1 MMELR
6 VKCGGS
12 DRSARSSGAWRGVKE
27 AGPVWVV
34 EVRRSRVPEWFAMW
48 FFPTKSLAEAN
59 VERAIGHDDNGGVVE
74 HSRVT
79 EGLAY
84 WAESGSPAKRT
95 RQSPQPVYTSL
106 EAMGF

>member
-1 MMELR
+1 MELR

-12 DRSARSSGAWRGVKE
+12 DRSARSSGVWRGIKE

-34 EVRRSRVPEWFAMW
+34 EVRRARMPEWFAMW
-48 FFPTKSLAEAN
+48 YFPTRAEAEAN
-59 VERAIGHDDNGGVVE
+59 VERAIGHDDNGGAVE
-74 HSRVT
+74 DSRVT

-95 RQSPQPVYTSL
+95 RRSPQPAHTSL

>member
-1 MMELR
+1 MELR

-12 DRSARSSGAWRGVKE
+12 DRSVRSTSVWRSITK

-34 EVRRSRVPEWFAMW
+34 EVRRSRMPEWFAMW
-48 FFPTKSLAEAN
+48 YCPTKAEAEAN
-59 VERAIGHDDNGGVVE
+59 VERAIGRDGNGGVVE
-74 HSRVT
+74 DARVT

-84 WAESGSPAKRT
+84 WAEAGSPAKRT
-95 RQSPQPVYTSL
+95 RRSPQPAYTSL

>member
-1 MMELR
+1 MELR

-12 DRSARSSGAWRGVKE
+12 DRAARSTSVWSGIKE

-34 EVRRSRVPEWFAMW
+34 EVRRSGVPEWLAMLH
-48 FFPTKSLAEAN
+48 FPTKAPADAN
-59 VERAIGHDDNGGVVE
+59 VQRAIRHDDNGGVVE
-74 HSRVT
+74 DSRVT

-95 RQSPQPVYTSL
+95 RRSPQPVYTSL

>member
-1 MMELR
+1 MELR
-6 VKCGGS
+6 GQCGGS
-12 DRSARSSGAWRGVKE
+12 DRSARSTGVWRGIKE

-34 EVRRSRVPEWFAMW
+34 EVRRSRVPQRFAKW
-48 FFPTKSLAEAN
+48 CFPTKALAEGN

-74 HSRVT
+74 DSRVT

-95 RQSPQPVYTSL
+95 RQSPQPAYTSL

>member
-1 MMELR
+1 MELR

-12 DRSARSSGAWRGVKE
+12 ARPPRSTSVWRGISQ

-34 EVRRSRVPEWFAMW
+34 EVRRSRVPEWLAMLY
-48 FFPTKSLAEAN
+48 FPTKAPADAN
-59 VERAIGHDDNGGVVE
+59 VQRAIRHDDNGGVVE
-74 HSRVT
+74 DPRVT

-84 WAESGSPAKRT
+84 RTESGSPAKRT
-95 RQSPQPVYTSL
+95 RRSPRPVYTSL